1 MYPHLF
7 TPLDLGFTVLK
18 NRILMGSMHTNL
30 EERPQGFQRL
40 AAFYAQRAAAG
51 VALIVTGGIAPNDQG
66 VVFAD
71 AASLTQEAQLP
82 EHQYMTRKV
91 QEAGGKIC
99 MQILHTG
106 RYSYNP
112 RLVAPSALKAPINP
126 FTPHALTETE
136 IGQHIQDYVRC
147 AALAQAAG
155 YDGVEIMGSE
165 GYLINQFFCQ
175 RTNHRQDAW
184 GGCLENRMRFALAI
198 VAQIRAQVGPEFI
211 IIFRLSML
219 DLVEDGNTREEIIT
233 LAQALESAGVTLLN
247 TGIGWHESRVPTIA
261 TSVPRAVF
269 AQVSAQIRAQVSL
282 PVITSNRINMPHTAE
297 ELLARGDADM
307 VSMARPFL
315 ADPEWVQKAQQG
327 HAHLINTCIACNQ
340 ACLDQIFQGQI
351 ASCLV
356 NPFACR
362 ETELKIQPAQ
372 QKKRVAIVGAGVA
385 GLACAVTAAESGHQV
400 TLFEAQAKIGG
411 QFQYASQI
419 PGKEE
424 FTETLRYFQHKIMA
438 TGVNLQLHTRVQVED
453 LLDFDEVVLATGVKP
468 RIPDFLDIQHP
479 QVISYPEAIAHPQM
493 LGQKIA
499 ILGAG
504 GIGFDVASLL
514 LQTTPASSPDVD
526 LAERQQA
533 FCQYWGI
540 DVTAKTA
547 GGLIEPHRA
556 PAPREIWLLQ
566 RKTSAV
572 GKDLGKT
579 TGWIHRAH
587 LKHQEVHFW
596 NGCQYHYFDEEGLHL
611 TYQDQRQ
618 CLPVDQ
624 VVVCAGQESVTD
636 LLIPLQAQ
644 TSQKK
649 VRLIGGAALAGEL
662 DAQRAIREGVELAL
676 SL

>member
-1 MYPHLF
+1 MYPHLL

-66 VVFAD
+66 VVFAE
-71 AASLTQEAQLP
+71 AASLTQATQLP
-82 EHQYMTRKV
+82 EHQYLTQSV
-91 QEAGGKIC
+91 HEAGGKIC

-106 RYSYNP
+106 RYSYSP
-112 RLVAPSALKAPINP
+112 RLVAPSAIKAPINP
-126 FTPHALTETE
+126 FTPHALTQAE
-136 IGQHIQDYVRC
+136 IEQQIQDYARC
-147 AALAQAAG
+147 AGLAQAAG

-184 GGCLENRMRFALAI
+184 GGSLENRMRFALA
-198 VAQIRAQVGPEFI
+198 VVTQVRAQVGPKFI

-219 DLVEDGNTREEIIT
+219 DLVEDGNTQEEIIK

-269 AQVSAQIRAQVSL
+269 AQVSAQIRAQVNL

-297 ELLARGDADM
+297 ALLARGDADM

-315 ADPEWVQKAQQG
+315 ADPQWVQKAQQG
-327 HAHLINTCIACNQ
+327 QAHLINTCIACNQ

-362 ETELKIQPAQ
+362 ETELKIQTT
-372 QKKRVAIVGAGVA
+372 QKKKRIAVVGAGVA
-385 GLACAVTAAESGHQV
+385 GLACAVTAAEAGHQV
-400 TLFEAQAKIGG
+400 TLFEAQAQIGG

-424 FTETLRYFQHKIMA
+424 FTETLRYFQHKIRS
-438 TGVNLQLHTRVQVED
+438 TGVQLKLNTQANVQD

-468 RIPDFLDIQHP
+468 RIPDFLDSEHP
-479 QVISYPEAIAHPQM
+479 QVITYPEAIAQPQA

-504 GIGFDVASLL
+504 GIGFDLASLL
-514 LQTTPASSPDVD
+514 LQSTPASTPDAD
-526 LAERQQA
+526 LAARQQA

-540 DVTAKTA
+540 DLTAKTA
-547 GGLIEPHRA
+547 GGLTKPQRA
-556 PAPREIWLLQ
+556 PAAREIWLLQ
-566 RKTSAV
+566 RKTSAI
-572 GKDLGKT
+572 GKHLGKT

-587 LKHQEVHFW
+587 LKHQGVHFW
-596 NGCQYHYFDEEGLHL
+596 QGCQYQSFDEQGLHL
-611 TYQDQRQ
+611 VYQDQLQ
-618 CLPVDQ
+618 CLAVDQ
-624 VVVCAGQESVTD
+624 VVVCAGQESVLD
-636 LLIPLQAQ
+636 LLADLQGHQ
-644 TSQKK
+644 PHKK
-649 VRLIGGAALAGEL
+649 PHLIGGAALAGEL

-676 SL
+676 NL